1 VAVLLVTALPL
12 TAAAQSCVPPRDP
25 VLIAATQALREGR
38 KADADKIIWDAVQAT
53 EQSAPDSPK
62 MALYLRRSAGMH
74 GTDPVAALQRAREID
89 TRAFGPQSCVVAQ
102 DLYTL
107 AFVYQ
112 EKQPAEAQ
120 RILKQV
126 IDLLDD
132 SPADLSLKAPAFS
145 QLALLYIREKR
156 VGEATAMYELAVK
169 DCDLAKPNPGTCDM
183 FRHQLEGLYRDAG
196 RIEDADRL
204 RSANPDFRDSW
215 QLQQLNRQAAESMKN
230 GLYPQAELI
239 YRRAIEFT
247 QQHPEHIFG
256 LLGGHFDML
265 GRVLEKEGRD
275 REAEQAY
282 LRGLEVMENAAGPKP
297 PQSHYAESLPFY
309 PMIDLYRRRGRL
321 AEMEPIIQHGL
332 EIQEKYLAPENRGIS
347 FTLETLAN
355 VYREEK
361 KYAEAKL
368 IYERILA
375 IQEKNLGPDDPGLLP
390 TLTSYAGI
398 LRSLHDDSGLGAA
411 QARIN
416 LLQLIQSRSAQ
427 QKNPN

>member
-1 VAVLLVTALPL
+1 
-12 TAAAQSCVPPRDP
+12 
-25 VLIAATQALREGR
+25 
-38 KADADKIIWDAVQAT
+38 
-53 EQSAPDSPK
+53 
-62 MALYLRRSAGMH
+62 
-74 GTDPVAALQRAREID
+74 
-89 TRAFGPQSCVVAQ
+89 
-102 DLYTL
+102 
-107 AFVYQ
+107 
-112 EKQPAEAQ
+112 
-120 RILKQV
+120 
-126 IDLLDD
+126 
-132 SPADLSLKAPAFS
+132 
-145 QLALLYIREKR
+145 
-156 VGEATAMYELAVK
+156 
-169 DCDLAKPNPGTCDM
+169 
-183 FRHQLEGLYRDAG
+183 
-196 RIEDADRL
+196 
-204 RSANPDFRDSW
+204 
-215 QLQQLNRQAAESMKN
+215 MKN

-256 LLGGHFDML
+256 LLGGQFDLL
-265 GRVLEKEGRD
+265 GRVLEKEGHD
-275 REAEQAY
+275 TEAEQAY

-332 EIQEKYLAPENRGIS
+332 EIQEKYLPPENRGIS

-361 KYAEAKL
+361 KYTEAKV

-398 LRSLHDDSGLGAA
+398 LRSLHDDSGLGAV